1 MMKNTDF
8 PNYFIAGD
16 NASLLAQKNYVT
28 YVRWDLVLMCLS
40 AALAIY
46 NYTGEDAKRIVYI
59 FSGLIL
65 LVAFMLSLI
74 IKTKKYED
82 VWYRGRALAES
93 AKTLTWRFITRS
105 EYFEDALSIEDAEKR
120 FTERIKEIRNE
131 FKDINSSLKA
141 SDLGKAIIT
150 EKMLEVRG
158 LDLQGRKDFY
168 IKNRIDNQIQWYT
181 DKADT
186 NKTKY
191 ENWFWGVIV
200 MQFLAIIAVCF
211 LIYYPNSEFN
221 FVGIFTTLSASFFSW
236 LQLKKY
242 QENKEA
248 YNTAMSELN
257 LIKNE
262 AKFINSEQDFAKFV
276 LDSENAMSREH
287 TMWLAQ
293 KRM

>member
-1 MMKNTDF
+1 MISNSDF

-16 NASLLAQKNYVT
+16 NASLLAQRNYVR
-28 YVRWDLVLMCLS
+28 YVRWDLILMCLS

-46 NYTGEDAKRIVYI
+46 NYNSEEAKRVVYI
-59 FSGLIL
+59 ISGIIL
-65 LVAFMLSLI
+65 FGAFILSLV
-74 IKTKKYED
+74 IKSKKYED
-82 VWYRGRALAES
+82 IWYRGRALAES
-93 AKTLTWRFITRS
+93 VKTLTWRFMTKS
-105 EYFEDALSIEDAEKR
+105 EYFEDNLSLENAEKR
-120 FTERIKEIRNE
+120 FTERIKEIIEE
-131 FKDINSSLKA
+131 FMDINSSLKA
-141 SDLGKAIIT
+141 SDVRKDIVT
-150 EKMLEVRG
+150 PKMLEIRN

-168 IKNRIDNQIQWYT
+168 LRNRIDNQIDWYT
-181 DKADT
+181 TKADT

-191 ENWFWGVIV
+191 ENWFWAVIIV
-200 MQFLAIIAVCF
+200 QLLAIISIVF
-211 LIYYPNSEFN
+211 LIICPGSDYN

-262 AKFINSEQDFAKFV
+262 AKYINIEEKFAKFV